1 MRQTY
6 RTCEVLKRRRIFRE
20 PLWSRIGPQ
29 WVPVSYRTRQLS
41 SRRMRA
47 TSPTIS
53 TSALGLEWVLI
64 SLTNEIEVGVPTIGP
79 HFRKGGSKDV
89 HNKPLPLQMQ
99 TITESY
105 RLYYRH
111 QMSLVLKGGIQLRG
125 WTRRTTFLR

>member
-20 PLWSRIGPQ
+20 PLWSRTGPR
-29 WVPVSYRTRQLS
+29 WVLVSYRTPQLS

-53 TSALGLEWVLI
+53 TSAVGREWVLI
-64 SLTNEIEVGVPTIGP
+64 CLTNGSVVEVLTIGP
-79 HFRKGGSKDV
+79 HCRKGGSKDV

-105 RLYYRH
+105 RLYYRL
-111 QMSLVLKGGIQLRG
+111 QMSHVLREGIQLRG
-125 WTRRTTFLR
+125 WKRRTTFLK